1 MSATDTLTLNHFP
14 EDNQRHSLI
23 YEDKTVTTLNQGIR
37 LLYRISNLI
46 LRYRQTISIQ
56 NLFMDRSYEGL
67 IRYNQDQ
74 GTLHIRFPSEC
85 TGIGNIY
92 NNTHCKMVT
101 YYRNPESGYIKE
113 IQITS
118 HTTIDLS
125 RNPEMELI
133 VYTQFEKDLVVSFDV
148 YLLKKK
154 TTHLRA
160 SL

>member
-1 MSATDTLTLNHFP
+1 MSATDTLITKYFP

-23 YEDKTVTTLNQGIR
+23 YEDRTIATINQGIR
-37 LLYRISNLI
+37 LLYRVSNTI
-46 LRYRQTISIQ
+46 LRYRQSISIQ

-92 NNTHCKMVT
+92 NNANCKMIT
-101 YYRNPESGYIKE
+101 YYRNPDNSYVKE
-113 IQITS
+113 IQITP
-118 HTTIDLS
+118 HTTLDIS
-125 RNPEMELI
+125 RNSEIELI
-133 VYTQFEKDLVVSFDV
+133 VYTQFKKDLIVSFDV
-148 YLLKKK
+148 YLAKKK
-154 TTHLRA
+154 HLPIQS

>member
-1 MSATDTLTLNHFP
+1 MSATDTLTLNYFP
-14 EDNQRHSLI
+14 EDHQRHSLI

-37 LLYRISNLI
+37 LLYRISNSI
-46 LRYRQTISIQ
+46 LCYRQTISIQ

-85 TGIGNIY
+85 SGIGNIS
-92 NNTHCKMVT
+92 NNSKCKMVT
-101 YYRNPESGYIKE
+101 YYRNLENGYVKE
-113 IQITS
+113 IQITPQ
-118 HTTIDLS
+118 TTIDLS

-133 VYTQFEKDLVVSFDV
+133 IYTHFEKDLVVSFDV
-148 YLLKKK
+148 YLLKKNNEQ
-154 TTHLRA
+154 LRS

>member
-1 MSATDTLTLNHFP
+1 MSATDTLITKYFP

-23 YEDKTVTTLNQGIR
+23 YEDRTITNLNQGIR
-37 LLYRISNLI
+37 LLYRVSNTI
-46 LRYRQTISIQ
+46 LRYRQSISIQ
-56 NLFMDRSYEGL
+56 NPFMDRSYESL

-92 NNTHCKMVT
+92 NNANCKMVT
-101 YYRNPESGYIKE
+101 YYRNPENGYIKE
-113 IQITS
+113 IQITPN
-118 HTTIDLS
+118 TTIDLS

-133 VYTQFEKDLVVSFDV
+133 IYTHFEKELVISFDV
-148 YLLKKK
+148 YLLKK
-154 TTHLRA
+154 TSTPLRA

>member
-1 MSATDTLTLNHFP
+1 
-14 EDNQRHSLI
+14 
-23 YEDKTVTTLNQGIR
+23 
-37 LLYRISNLI
+37 
-46 LRYRQTISIQ
+46 
-56 NLFMDRSYEGL
+56 MDRSYEGL